1 MGEINNKKA
10 NVNDLH
16 ANPLDEFSNPRIGP
30 SDSAVS
36 RYMKEINTTGRL
48 SEPIEV
54 QKLSTG
60 GYEIVNGHHRW
71 LSAQKLVWKKCQ

>member
-1 MGEINNKKA
+1 M
-10 NVNDLH
+10 H

-30 SDSAVS
+30 SDSAVAK
-36 RYMKEINTTGRL
+36 YIKEINTTGRL
-48 SEPIEV
+48 STPIEV

-71 LSAQKLVWKKCQ
+71 LAAQKAGLERVPIQIKNYNN